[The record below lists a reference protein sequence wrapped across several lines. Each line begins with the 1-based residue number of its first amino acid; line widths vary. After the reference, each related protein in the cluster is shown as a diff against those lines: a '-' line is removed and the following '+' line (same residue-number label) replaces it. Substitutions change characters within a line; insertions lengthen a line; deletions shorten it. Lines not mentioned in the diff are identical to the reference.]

1 MLYKELLI
9 NVYFTYIYIFK
20 QINMLKTLEKF
31 YSYKIYLILA
41 ILIASCGDNKTPEN
55 PNVVVDPIDD
65 EISFFYGA
73 DLSYVNEMEDCGAIY
88 KDENNQPKDS
98 YQIFKDAGANLVRVR
113 LWHNPTWTNYSNFTD
128 VKKTIRRAKEQ
139 GMKVLLDFHYSDTWA
154 DPSKQEIPAA
164 WLPQLNN
171 AEALGNLLYNYTH
184 TTLTELVNANLQ
196 PDIVQVGNEING
208 MILQQGDLQW
218 PINWTRNS
226 SLINKGIK
234 AVRDVASQTNNT
246 IEVMLHIAQ
255 PENGLW
261 WFEQATANGVTDYD
275 WIGLSYYPI
284 WSEYTLDNVRTPLNT
299 LIQTY
304 NKRLMVVE
312 TAYPYTLQNLD
323 PANNILGQSALIN
336 GYPATQLGQFNYLKK
351 LKEEIENAGGEGLI
365 YWEPAWVSTNCNTL
379 WGQGS
384 HWDNATLFDENN
396 KPTLG
401 MNFYNASRND

>member
-1 MLYKELLI
+1 M
-9 NVYFTYIYIFK
+9 
-20 QINMLKTLEKF
+20 
-31 YSYKIYLILA
+31 
-41 ILIASCGDNKTPEN
+41 
-55 PNVVVDPIDD
+55 
-65 EISFFYGA
+65 
-73 DLSYVNEMEDCGAIY
+73 
-88 KDENNQPKDS
+88 NN
-98 YQIFKDAGANLVRVR
+98 
-113 LWHNPTWTNYSNFTD
+113 T
-128 VKKTIRRAKEQ
+128 
-139 GMKVLLDFHYSDTWA
+139 
-154 DPSKQEIPAA
+154 
-164 WLPQLNN
+164 
-171 AEALGNLLYNYTH
+171 EALGNLLYNYTH